1 MRNFFKYVA
10 MKKVAKSRMVAKS
23 PALGFGYDDE
33 EGLKSS
39 SIVWLAKDEE
49 EEEEEEFRV
58 DEMLDAKFSSKIKG
72 LSSKIFFILLK
83 RMGNE

>member
-49 EEEEEEFRV
+49 EEEEEFRV
-58 DEMLDAKFSSKIKG
+58 DEMLDAKSSSKIKG
-72 LSSKIFFILLK
+72 LSSKTFFILLK
-83 RMGNE
+83 RMGNK